1 MLGALVSL
9 AESEEANVVSWELR
23 ERVPRWS
30 VLLHMRGGAAICT
43 TSPELGSGIKTR
55 T

>member
-9 AESEEANVVSWELR
+9 AESERANGVSWKLR

-43 TSPELGSGIKTR
+43 TSPELESDTKIR